1 MIMLFIISNPTWSP
15 GLEKSDRGLLNQ
27 AHQPSMIVAHL
38 SIDIIEVERTTKL
51 AVVVVAVVVVALF
64 VYSRTQ
70 TSVWFINCLFVCQ
83 S

>member
-51 AVVVVAVVVVALF
+51 AVVVVALF